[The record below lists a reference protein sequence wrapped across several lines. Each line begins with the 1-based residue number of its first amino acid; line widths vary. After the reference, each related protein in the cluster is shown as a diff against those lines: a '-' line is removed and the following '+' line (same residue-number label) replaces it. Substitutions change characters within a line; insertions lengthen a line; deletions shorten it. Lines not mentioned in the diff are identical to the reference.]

1 MENVNQNEGCCG
13 TPSAS
18 KCCKTTIY
26 AVAIIG
32 SFLLVAFLVKQMIA
46 YTHTAPVGAERGV
59 ARAADNAVIRAAG
72 TEALK
77 SWGYVDQAKGI
88 VRVPVDEAMKLTV
101 LGYQKPAAFRS
112 DLVARVE
119 KATAPGPK
127 PPEKKNEFE

>member
-1 MENVNQNEGCCG
+1 MENVNQNGCCN
-13 TPSAS
+13 S
-18 KCCKTTIY
+18 KCKNTAY
-26 AVAIIG
+26 VVAIIG

-46 YTHTAPVGAERGV
+46 YTQTAPVGAERGI
-59 ARAADNAVIRAAG
+59 ARAADNAAIRTAG

-77 SWGYVDQAKGI
+77 SWGYIDQAKGT

-101 LGYQKPAAFRS
+101 QGYQKPAAFRS

>member
-1 MENVNQNEGCCG
+1 MENVNQNGCC
-13 TPSAS
+13 SS
-18 KCCKTTIY
+18 KCKNTAYI
-26 AVAIIG
+26 VAIVG
-32 SFLLVAFLVKQMIA
+32 SFLLVAFLVKQMVA
-46 YTHTAPVGAERGV
+46 YTQTAPVGAERGV

-72 TEALK
+72 ADALK
-77 SWGYVDQAKGI
+77 NWGYVDQAKGI

-101 LGYQKPAAFRS
+101 QGYQKPAAFRS